1 MFFAT
6 VAAIASAVAVASATE
21 DSCASLCNQIDGCK
35 TAKYGSYCK
44 AWKEPAVCFGLVR
57 KADGSY
63 CFQPTDKDC
72 VGESVSCDSRILTT
86 AAPVT
91 TTVAPVT
98 TTVAPVTTTA
108 APVTTTAAPVTTTAA
123 PVTTTAAPVTTT
135 AAPVTTTAAPVTTT
149 AAPVTTTAAPVTTTT
164 QKPTTTTSTIT
175 TTTTTTTQKPT
186 TTTTTTTQ
194 KPTTTTTTTTQK
206 PATTTTTAAP
216 FGGVFCGNVMGESFK
231 VDFEGGHATI
241 SVMGMDMHADYK
253 IDGNEMDFF
262 NYGPTLSKLMH
273 MMHINSVQ
281 ATIVDANDVHIKI
294 GILIDTTVTR
304 C

>member
-6 VAAIASAVAVASATE
+6 VATIASAVAVASATE

-72 VGESVSCDSRILTT
+72 VGDSVSCDSRIL
-86 AAPVT
+86 
-91 TTVAPVT
+91 
-98 TTVAPVTTTA
+98 TTA

-123 PVTTTAAPVTTT
+123 PVTTTAAP
-135 AAPVTTTAAPVTTT
+135 
-149 AAPVTTTAAPVTTTT
+149 
-164 QKPTTTTSTIT
+164 KPT
-175 TTTTTTTQKPT
+175 
-186 TTTTTTTQ
+186 
-194 KPTTTTTTTTQK
+194 
-206 PATTTTTAAP
+206 TTTTTAAP

-262 NYGPTLSKLMH
+262 NYGPTLSKLMN

-294 GILIDTTVTR
+294 GVLIDTTVT
-304 C
+304 